1 MRTIWIR
8 AARGD
13 KTMKGA
19 GRGRRTID
27 DLPFPARDLPGEWTF
42 LDAARHAVVITGPA
56 IDPPGPVIRYVNPA
70 MQELTGYARD
80 ELVGATPRLLQ
91 GPGTD
96 RSMLARMRDALAA
109 GEGFHGEGIN
119 YRKDGSAYLVDW
131 TIDPVRDAD
140 GAITAWLSIQRDIT
154 VRREDAMRAG
164 EREARLGA
172 IFADASVGLSV
183 IDAQGRFLRVN
194 QELCRIL
201 GRSEDVL
208 LRSTVADV
216 TFADDF
222 PASVRAL
229 TKAVG
234 ERQPAVLDKRYRQPD
249 GTLVWA
255 NSTVTPMADVRGQP
269 GHLLVVTVDL
279 TARMEIE
286 RALQESETRFRQ
298 FGDASSNALWVR
310 EATGLRLEYANP
322 AFEGLYGL
330 RADAVD
336 VAQWAEL
343 IVAEDR
349 APAVAAIRSACAGE
363 HRTSTFRI
371 RRPSDGETRWVHDTV
386 FALRNGGAVER
397 IGGISVDVTD
407 VVANAERLEVLVAEL
422 QHRTRN
428 LINLVR
434 SIADRTVR
442 SSSDLAGFR
451 SRFVDRLEA
460 LARVQGLLSRLQD
473 VDRVSFDE
481 LVRSEM
487 SAMAGVSERI
497 VLDGPQG
504 IRLRSSAV
512 QMLAMALHELATN
525 AVKYGAL
532 GQPQARLTVRWW
544 LMPAADGASPRLCI
558 DWRESQVVMP
568 QDGAPHGTGQGREL
582 IERALPYQL
591 DARTHLSLEPDG
603 LHCTIDLP
611 VSETNGGG

>member
-27 DLPFPARDLPGEWTF
+27 DLPFSARDLPGEWTF

-131 TIDPVRDAD
+131 TIDPVCDAD

-407 VVANAERLEVLVAEL
+407 VVANA
-422 QHRTRN
+422 
-428 LINLVR
+428 
-434 SIADRTVR
+434 
-442 SSSDLAGFR
+442 
-451 SRFVDRLEA
+451 
-460 LARVQGLLSRLQD
+460 
-473 VDRVSFDE
+473 
-481 LVRSEM
+481 
-487 SAMAGVSERI
+487 
-497 VLDGPQG
+497 
-504 IRLRSSAV
+504 
-512 QMLAMALHELATN
+512 
-525 AVKYGAL
+525 
-532 GQPQARLTVRWW
+532 
-544 LMPAADGASPRLCI
+544 
-558 DWRESQVVMP
+558 
-568 QDGAPHGTGQGREL
+568 
-582 IERALPYQL
+582 
-591 DARTHLSLEPDG
+591 
-603 LHCTIDLP
+603 
-611 VSETNGGG
+611 

>member
-1 MRTIWIR
+1 VNRPERSRTSEDQPI
-8 AARGD
+8 
-13 KTMKGA
+13 
-19 GRGRRTID
+19 
-27 DLPFPARDLPGEWTF
+27 PARDLPGEWSI
-42 LDAARHAVVITGPA
+42 LDAARHAVLVTGPVLEA
-56 IDPPGPVIRYVNPA
+56 PGPVIRYANPA
-70 MQELTGYARD
+70 MLQLTGYRRD
-80 ELVGATPRLLQ
+80 ELIGATPRILQ

-96 RSMLARMRDALAA
+96 AAVIARLRAALAA
-109 GEGFHGEGIN
+109 GDGFHGEGIN

-140 GAITAWLSIQRDIT
+140 GTITAWLSIQRDVT
-154 VRREDAMRAG
+154 SRRADAMRAA

-172 IFADASVGLSV
+172 IFAHASVGLSV
-183 IDAQGRFLRVN
+183 IDAEGHFLRVN

-201 GRSEDVL
+201 GRSEAEV

-229 TKAVG
+229 TRAVTDG
-234 ERQPAVLDKRYRQPD
+234 QPAVLDKRYHRPD
-249 GTLVWA
+249 GTVIWA
-255 NSTVTPMADVRGQP
+255 NSTVTPMADVRDQP

-310 EATGLRLEYANP
+310 EAHGLQLEYANP
-322 AFEGLYGL
+322 AFEQLYGL
-330 RADAVD
+330 ASGEAD
-336 VAQWAEL
+336 VACWTDL
-343 IVAEDR
+343 VVAEDR
-349 APAVAAIRSACAGE
+349 AMALDAIRSACAGE
-363 HRTSTFRI
+363 HRSSTFRI
-371 RRPSDGETRWVHDTV
+371 RRPSDGEVRWVHDTV
-386 FALRNGGAVER
+386 FALRNERPQVAR

-407 VVANAERLEVLVAEL
+407 VITNSERLEVLVAEL

-434 SIADRTVR
+434 SIADRTAR
-442 SSSDLAGFR
+442 SSSDLPAFR
-451 SRFVDRLEA
+451 GRFVDRLEA
-460 LARVQGLLSRLQD
+460 LARVQGLLSQLQD

-481 LVRSEM
+481 LVRSELL
-487 SAMAGVSERI
+487 AMAGASDRI
-497 VLDGPQG
+497 VLDGPPG

-532 GQPQARLTVRWW
+532 GQPHAQLTVRWT
-544 LMPAADGASPRLCI
+544 LIPGDGGALPRLHI
-558 DWRESQVVMP
+558 DWRESQVTMP
-568 QDGAPHGTGQGREL
+568 SPGAPHDIAVHGTGQGREL

-591 DARTHLSLEPDG
+591 DAQTDFTLEADG
-603 LHCTIDLP
+603 LHCTIELP
-611 VSETNGGG
+611 VSDTNAVAPCSP

>member
-1 MRTIWIR
+1 
-8 AARGD
+8 
-13 KTMKGA
+13 
-19 GRGRRTID
+19 
-27 DLPFPARDLPGEWTF
+27 
-42 LDAARHAVVITGPA
+42 
-56 IDPPGPVIRYVNPA
+56 
-70 MQELTGYARD
+70 MQDMTGYARD
-80 ELVGATPRLLQ
+80 ELVGATPRILQ

-96 RSMLARMRDALAA
+96 RAVMVRLRAALAA

-131 TIDPVRDAD
+131 TIDPVRDAG
-140 GAITAWLSIQRDIT
+140 GAITAWLSVQRDVT
-154 VRREDAMRAG
+154 ARREDAMRAA

-172 IFADASVGLSV
+172 IFAHASVGLSV
-183 IDAQGRFLRVN
+183 IDAEGRFLRVN

-201 GRSEDVL
+201 ARSEDVL

-222 PASVRAL
+222 PPSVRAL
-229 TKAVG
+229 TRAVTD
-234 ERQPAVLDKRYRQPD
+234 RQPAVLDKRYRQPD
-249 GTLVWA
+249 GTVVWA

-310 EATGLRLEYANP
+310 AADGLRLEYANP
-322 AFEGLYGL
+322 AFDHLYGL
-330 RADAVD
+330 APGEAD
-336 VAQWAEL
+336 VAQWAQL
-343 IVAEDR
+343 IVGEDR
-349 APAVAAIRSACAGE
+349 TMALDAIRSACAGE

-371 RRPSDGETRWVHDTV
+371 RRPCDGETRWVHDTV
-386 FALRNGGAVER
+386 FALRSDGAQVER
-397 IGGISVDVTD
+397 IGGISVDVTN
-407 VVANAERLEVLVAEL
+407 VIANSERLEVLVAEL

-442 SSSDLAGFR
+442 SSSDLPGFR
-451 SRFVDRLEA
+451 ERFVDRLDA
-460 LARVQGLLSRLQD
+460 LARVQGLLSQLQD

-481 LVRSEM
+481 LVRSEL
-487 SAMAGVSERI
+487 SAMAGTSDRI
-497 VLDGPQG
+497 VLDGPAG

-532 GQPQARLTVRWW
+532 GQPQARLTVRWS
-544 LMPAADGASPRLCI
+544 LVPAADGGPSRLHI
-558 DWRESQVVMP
+558 DWRESQVTMRR
-568 QDGAPHGTGQGREL
+568 DDDAPRGTGQGREL

-591 DARTHLSLEPDG
+591 DAETRFTLEADG
-603 LHCTIDLP
+603 LHCTIELP
-611 VSETNGGG
+611 VSETNGRPAGGCTAAPASR